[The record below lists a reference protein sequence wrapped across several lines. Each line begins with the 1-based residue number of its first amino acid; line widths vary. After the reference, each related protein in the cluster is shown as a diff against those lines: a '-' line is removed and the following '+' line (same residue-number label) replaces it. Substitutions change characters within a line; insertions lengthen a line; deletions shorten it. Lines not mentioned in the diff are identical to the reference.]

1 MTAAVSP
8 SAPPATPAAETSP
21 SSSARAIPQARVHWR
36 SFDLLR
42 GLAAVLMVINHVG
55 YMLTADDALPWVHS
69 ASDAGVIHS
78 TPLQW
83 AVLLGAF
90 APVVFFFIT
99 GLGYGIQSGRAKPKR
114 LLDLTEKVLILV
126 LADALMWRTAG
137 YDLGLDFFGFIAL
150 SMVVL
155 TAVLKCDARSKRE
168 TPAARWLTPSVLV
181 AGVALVI
188 VLGLRF
194 VAGPSAERVFGLEPG
209 GWLDI
214 VTGRNVPGGGGPGVV
229 AERVPGSWNLGI
241 SFPPIPWLVFPLA
254 GFVLGAWLKA
264 KRDWLRAHRG
274 VFALCML
281 SGASVCLAGV
291 ALLLMRGGE
300 LHRWGTI
307 SVASVLAAFAVV
319 TVLTALCV
327 FVEEKGGALR
337 KIVDALSL
345 RGIAAFS
352 VVPLHFLMIG
362 LATLFGWQPTT
373 TLTITLATGVIL
385 VIAMSLAPRFVPLGQ
400 AVAKAATNGAAW
412 RYWLVGLLVPV
423 VLLLTVT
430 PGSIDDD
437 ALRRVLVASG
447 QLVLC
452 VMLVLPPLRP
462 R

>member
-1 MTAAVSP
+1 MTAAH
-8 SAPPATPAAETSP
+8 PATHPATHA
-21 SSSARAIPQARVHWR
+21 SSAATPMSSAINTPARIHWR

-42 GLAAVLMVINHVG
+42 GLAAVLMVVNHVG
-55 YMLTADDALPWVHS
+55 YMLTSKEALPLVHS
-69 ASDAGVIHS
+69 ASNADVIRS

-90 APVVFFFIT
+90 APVMFFFVT
-99 GLGYGIQSGRAKPKR
+99 GLGYGIQTGRAQPKR
-114 LLDLTEKVLILV
+114 LIDLTEKVLILV

-155 TAVLKCDARSKRE
+155 TAVLKLDAFARSDSA
-168 TPAARWLTPSVLV
+168 TRWLTPSVIG
-181 AGVALVI
+181 AGVVLFA

-194 VAGPSAERVFGLEPG
+194 VAGPVAERVFGFAPG

-214 VTGRNVPGGGGPGVV
+214 VTGRNVPGGGGPGAV
-229 AERVPGSWNLGI
+229 AETTASEGWKLGI

-264 KRDWLRAHRG
+264 KRDWLQAHRG
-274 VFALCML
+274 IFTTAML
-281 SGASVCLAGV
+281 GGAVACAAGV

-307 SVASVLAAFAVV
+307 SVASVLAGFAVLAA
-319 TVLTALCV
+319 LTAGCV
-327 FVEEKGGALR
+327 YFEEKGGALR
-337 KIVDALSL
+337 KAVDALSL

-362 LATLFGWQPTT
+362 LATLAGWQPATT
-373 TLTITLATGVIL
+373 MSITLAIAGIL
-385 VIAMSLAPRFVPLGQ
+385 VIAMAVAPWFVPLGKT
-400 AVAKAATNGAAW
+400 VAKAATNGSGW
-412 RYWLVGLLVPV
+412 RYWLAGLVLPV
-423 VLLLTVT
+423 VLLVWVT
-430 PGSIDDD
+430 PGSVSDD
-437 ALRRVLVASG
+437 ALRRVLVAVG

-452 VMLVLPPLRP
+452 VMLVLPPLRS